1 MVGYL
6 ARALIHMCLI
16 ISSMAYKQWAR
27 CPHRTEDL
35 AWSRARGLAVSRD
48 YNFTTCLLD
57 IITGY
62 FNIIFCFRTDRFPK
76 FFLNFEEESDSPRRA
91 VCL

>member
-6 ARALIHMCLI
+6 ARALIHICLI
-16 ISSMAYKQWAR
+16 ISSMAFKQWAR
-27 CPHRTEDL
+27 YPHRTEDL
-35 AWSRARGLAVSRD
+35 ARSRARGLAVSRD

-62 FNIIFCFRTDRFPK
+62 FNIIFLFPDRPVPEIF
-76 FFLNFEEESDSPRRA
+76 S
-91 VCL
+91 